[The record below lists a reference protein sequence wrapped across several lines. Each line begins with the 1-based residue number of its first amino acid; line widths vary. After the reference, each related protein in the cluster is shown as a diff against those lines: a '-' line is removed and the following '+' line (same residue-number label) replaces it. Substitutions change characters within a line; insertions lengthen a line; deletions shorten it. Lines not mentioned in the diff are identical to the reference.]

1 MHEASILL
9 NASWIFV
16 AICSML
22 LFVPAIA
29 ALDVSS
35 TVAVMI
41 KRFMSFLHCF
51 CDISHLIDLLF
62 ATRGLLAGWSVYE
75 GKSHI

>member
-29 ALDVSS
+29 ALDVNSS
-35 TVAVMI
+35 VAVMI
-41 KRFMSFLHCF
+41 KRFMSFLH
-51 CDISHLIDLLF
+51 
-62 ATRGLLAGWSVYE
+62 
-75 GKSHI
+75 